1 LLYCDIIHTVEKLDD
16 QTAGQL
22 FKHYLRYINDQNPVA
37 ENPIVD
43 ILFEQIKQQLK
54 RDLRKWDLIK
64 EKRSDAGKISA
75 EKRKQQTSTKSTHVE
90 SVQQTSTKSTVN
102 VNDNVTVN
110 VNVKDKVKDILLKKE
125 SKSINKNIGS
135 RKIDFEIEV
144 LEFQNVYDRKM
155 LEDFF
160 RYWSEPSMDK
170 LKMRW
175 EIGKTWNTS
184 LRLITWSKNQ
194 SKFNTPQNGNK
205 HTGTT
210 KIATDFSKPL

>member
-1 LLYCDIIHTVEKLDD
+1 MAENKKSVLLYCDIIHTVEKLDD

-144 LEFQNVYDRKM
+144 LEF
-155 LEDFF
+155 
-160 RYWSEPSMDK
+160 
-170 LKMRW
+170 
-175 EIGKTWNTS
+175 
-184 LRLITWSKNQ
+184 
-194 SKFNTPQNGNK
+194 
-205 HTGTT
+205 
-210 KIATDFSKPL
+210 

>member
-1 LLYCDIIHTVEKLDD
+1 MAENKKSVLLYCDIIHTVEKLDD

-75 EKRKQQTSTKSTHVE
+75 EKRKQQTSTKST
-90 SVQQTSTKSTVN
+90 VN

-144 LEFQNVYDRKM
+144 LEF
-155 LEDFF
+155 
-160 RYWSEPSMDK
+160 
-170 LKMRW
+170 
-175 EIGKTWNTS
+175 
-184 LRLITWSKNQ
+184 
-194 SKFNTPQNGNK
+194 
-205 HTGTT
+205 
-210 KIATDFSKPL
+210 